1 MNNFTVQWVKA
12 PKKVPTISK
21 DVSELIHHTAPPPG
35 PPTLTTAPLKPRS
48 WLWWWWLLPILDPEL
63 IWLFCPKP
71 HNQLFHLS
79 SSPLLSCPPSSQY
92 NLLHFPAHRD
102 GEMQCNARHLF
113 YRDTTK
119 VGQRRGGEKELQK
132 SSLASDNEAFCC
144 WATFVV
150 RVDGCYYYTQ
160 LTLCS
165 FTTTALGV
173 LIVDTKDE
181 YVHLLCSECNGNM
194 KHMT

>member
-1 MNNFTVQWVKA
+1 MVVVVAYFGSRTNLIILPQASQSNFST
-12 PKKVPTISK
+12 
-21 DVSELIHHTAPPPG
+21 
-35 PPTLTTAPLKPRS
+35 
-48 WLWWWWLLPILDPEL
+48 
-63 IWLFCPKP
+63 CP
-71 HNQLFHLS
+71 
-79 SSPLLSCPPSSQY
+79 PLLSCPPSSQY

-160 LTLCS
+160 LTLPS
-165 FTTTALGV
+165 FTTTV
-173 LIVDTKDE
+173 LVSWIPRMNMCIDCAVSVMATWNIWLKSSAMNDNI
-181 YVHLLCSECNGNM
+181 CNEILSLDKGY
-194 KHMT
+194 HIQ